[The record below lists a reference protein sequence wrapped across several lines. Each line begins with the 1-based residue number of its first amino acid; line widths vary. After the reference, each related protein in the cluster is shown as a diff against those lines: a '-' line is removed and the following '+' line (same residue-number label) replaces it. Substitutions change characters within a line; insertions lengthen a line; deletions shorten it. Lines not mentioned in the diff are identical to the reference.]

1 MSRVARRGYT
11 MNMAKTYGLIIVALI
26 LATTACS
33 DGGGSKSDDT
43 VWKGQ
48 TRALDKAKQVEQTVL
63 QDADRQRK
71 EIEQQ
76 SQ

>member
-1 MSRVARRGYT
+1 
-11 MNMAKTYGLIIVALI
+11 MNMAKSYRLIMIALI
-26 LATTACS
+26 LATAACS
-33 DGGGSKSDDT
+33 DGSGSKSDDT

-48 TRALDKAKQVEQTVL
+48 TRALDKANQVEQTVL

>member
-1 MSRVARRGYT
+1 
-11 MNMAKTYGLIIVALI
+11 MNMAKSYRLIMIALM
-26 LATTACS
+26 LATAACS
-33 DGGGSKSDDT
+33 DGSGSKSDDT